1 MIRNDQRKNQRPT
14 ETNDQ
19 PAKAPKQSK
28 DQKTREGLDVMVCCV
43 LSNYIGLSVLLIIPL
58 DFNCNTKDLGE
69 LTSFVLYLYLV
80 S

>member
-1 MIRNDQRKNQRPT
+1 
-14 ETNDQ
+14 
-19 PAKAPKQSK
+19 
-28 DQKTREGLDVMVCCV
+28 MVCCV